1 VKQKRGRLTYAN
13 VMATVA
19 VFIALGGVSYAAVK
33 LPKNSVGSKQLKKN
47 AVTSAKLKDGAVTAG
62 KVADGA
68 IGGAKIGDG
77 GVTASKVADG
87 SLTGAEIADGSLT
100 GAKVADGSLTGKQ
113 VDASTLG
120 VVPVAERAN
129 SLPPPESWHV
139 VGAPGEPQFEN
150 GWEDFPSSAQ
160 FEDVAF
166 YKDHEGVVHLKGRA
180 VGGSSHRYFTLP
192 PGFRPAPDK
201 IIFPVVSCECSSSS
215 EGTLNISGTSSTDPL
230 NSGAIYGP
238 PATVIGFDGV
248 TFRAE
253 G

>member
-1 VKQKRGRLTYAN
+1 VKRIRGRLTYAN

-19 VFIALGGVSYAAVK
+19 VFIALGGVSYAALK
-33 LPKNSVGSKQLKKN
+33 LPKNSVGSKQLKKS
-47 AVTSAKLKDGAVTAG
+47 AVTSAKLKDGAVTAA

-68 IGGAKIGDG
+68 IAGAKIGDG
-77 GVTASKVADG
+77 GVFASKVAD
-87 SLTGAEIADGSLT
+87 ASLT
-100 GAKVADGSLTGKQ
+100 GAKIADGSLTGKQ

-150 GWEDFPSSAQ
+150 GWKDFSSSVP
-160 FEDVAF
+160 FEKVAF
-166 YKDHEGVVHLKGRA
+166 YKDHEGIVHLKGRA
-180 VGGSSHRYFTLP
+180 EGGSSNRYFTLP
-192 PGFRPAPDK
+192 PGFRPAPGK
-201 IIFPVVSCECSSSS
+201 TIFPVTSCECTSGF
-215 EGTLNISGTSSTDPL
+215 EGTLNILGTNATEPT